1 MITQTEKRPTK
12 ESGDGNI
19 QHTDRSMPPRTYVSP
34 IVDISET
41 KDGYLLEAEMPGV
54 NKEGLELLLEG
65 NELTIV
71 GHKQSEGLNGQPLYR
86 ESSPTDYRR
95 VFVPDPVIDTGNIS
109 AQIEQGILK
118 LTLPKA
124 ERVKPRKIKV
134 AD

>member
-1 MITQTEKRPTK
+1 MITQTEDRPPK
-12 ESGDGNI
+12 ESTGRNTLQREGS
-19 QHTDRSMPPRTYVSP
+19 TLPRNYVTP
-34 IVDISET
+34 NVDITES

-71 GHKQSEGLNGQPLYR
+71 GHRRADVIDSQLLYR

-95 VFVPDPVIDTGNIS
+95 VFVLDPAIDTGKIS

-124 ERVKPRKIKV
+124 EKVKPRMIKV